1 MADPIRVV
9 HYLNQFFGG
18 VGGEEEAYAPVEVK
32 QGPVGPGRAL
42 QAALG
47 DQATVVATIVA
58 GDNYFTEE
66 VESAKAATAEAF
78 DQTKPDVVIA
88 GPAFDAGRY
97 GLACAEVCR
106 LAQARGIPAVTGM
119 HPDNAGVLTYRRDI
133 LAVSSGADSSEMVQV
148 IGKMASL
155 AIKRHGG
162 EELGPAAVDGYIPHG
177 IRRQVMHD
185 KLGYERATDML
196 LARLAGRPYSSEM
209 LITGYD
215 DVPPA
220 PAIKKGL
227 ENAVIGL
234 VSSGGLVPRGNED
247 RLVGSRAEKFFH
259 YDISKVPSLSVEEW
273 ESVHGGF
280 GTLILNTKDPNYAMP
295 LSTVRYLE
303 DKGAIGGVYGQFFST
318 TGNGTAVSAAR
329 RMGSDMAA
337 ELAENHVDGVLLVA
351 T

>member
-1 MADPIRVV
+1 
-9 HYLNQFFGG
+9 
-18 VGGEEEAYAPVEVK
+18 
-32 QGPVGPGRAL
+32 
-42 QAALG
+42 
-47 DQATVVATIVA
+47 
-58 GDNYFTEE
+58 
-66 VESAKAATAEAF
+66 
-78 DQTKPDVVIA
+78 
-88 GPAFDAGRY
+88 
-97 GLACAEVCR
+97 
-106 LAQARGIPAVTGM
+106 M

-220 PAIKKGL
+220 PAIRKGL

-247 RLVGSRAEKFFH
+247 RLVGSRAEKFFR
-259 YDISKVPSLSVEEW
+259 YDISKVPSLSVAEW

-329 RMGSDMAA
+329 RMGSEMAA